1 MLLKLL
7 VGFVIAILVVFIV
20 WMIKGLL
27 LTPVKCGEDT
37 KLYIFIHPKGEAPSL
52 EHVLKGLLWLRENGT
67 LAAEIQIIT
76 DDCEEGAYHIAE
88 HFSDEYSFIRLKLP
102 ESYSE

>member
-7 VGFVIAILVVFIV
+7 VGFIIAILVVFIV

-37 KLYIFIHPKGEAPSL
+37 KLYISIHPKAEAPSL

-67 LAAEIQIIT
+67 FAAEIQIIT
-76 DDCEEGAYHIAE
+76 EDCGEGAYHIAE